1 MTISTINRFIGHFAE
16 AFAALGKS
24 VPMADIE
31 RLAMGV
37 HCDMEHGQRVYH
49 TSAHALEMCQ
59 GMKPLQVLAALY
71 HDLVYYQL
79 DGGFPAHADG
89 LLRLVAES
97 DGNRIVLR
105 RIAQGDEDLA
115 MCACVFDFQPGDEL
129 PVYGG
134 LNEFLSA
141 VVAVR
146 QLSPWLG
153 SAELL
158 AIIACIEASI
168 PFRGGDEQGRLP
180 AELLAERIRVVDS
193 TRHLGLDDGAIDGIV
208 HDAIAFANRDVG
220 NFASS
225 NPGDFLSGTWMLIEE
240 SNAPLTHAGVYSVQD
255 YRGALLR
262 MAVFLENL
270 DPANIYHH
278 YRNVP
283 DAAEMSRLCESSRT
297 NLRFAVDYLG
307 AKLGSMA
314 VIEALALETGGD
326 APISMFLGDISAP
339 DGDPARVANFLPPP
353 PPSTTQLDTE
363 LLAVLERGRAR
374 ESSSDLTSSPV
385 TAFLYRSL
393 GSDGMKALT
402 TQARRMFAGTVSGRS
417 LLMGQPADLVCAIID
432 ACRQIALSR
441 SERLR
446 DLGQA
451 IRSARFH
458 R

>member
-1 MTISTINRFIGHFAE
+1 MTISTINRFIRLFADAFAE
-16 AFAALGKS
+16 LGIA

-31 RLAMGV
+31 RFAMGV
-37 HCDMEHGQRVYH
+37 HCDMEHGLRVYH
-49 TSAHALEMCQ
+49 TSAHALEMCRD
-59 GMKPLQVLAALY
+59 MKPLQVLAALY

-79 DGGFPAHADG
+79 DGGFPAHADV
-89 LLRLVAES
+89 LLRPVAQS
-97 DGNRIVLR
+97 NWNKVFLR
-105 RIAQGDEDLA
+105 GIEQGDEDLA

-158 AIIACIEASI
+158 AIVACIEASI
-168 PFRGGDEQGRLP
+168 PFRGGDEMGRLP
-180 AELLAERIRVVDS
+180 AELLAERLHKVN
-193 TRHLGLDDGAIDGIV
+193 TARHIGLDDGAIDGVV
-208 HDAIAFANRDVG
+208 HDAVAFANRDVG

-225 NPGDFLSGTWMLIEE
+225 NPGLFLSGTWMLIEE
-240 SNAPLTHAGVYSVQD
+240 SNAPLTRAGVYSVQE
-255 YRGALLR
+255 YRSALLR
-262 MAVFLENL
+262 MAIFLENL

-278 YRNVP
+278 YRGVP
-283 DAAEMSRLCESSRT
+283 DAAEMSRLSEASRT

-307 AKLGSMA
+307 AKLGTMA
-314 VIEALALETGGD
+314 VIEALELETGGD

-339 DGDPARVANFLPPP
+339 DGNPARVADFLPPP
-353 PPSTTQLDTE
+353 TPSTASLDTE
-363 LLAVLERGRAR
+363 LLAVLEHGRTR
-374 ESSSDLTSSPV
+374 ESSSDLTSSPM

-393 GSDGMKALT
+393 GSDGMAALT
-402 TQARRMFAGTVSGRS
+402 RQARLMFSGALSGRS
-417 LLMGQPADLVCAIID
+417 FLMGQPADLVCAIVD

-446 DLGQA
+446 DLGQT
-451 IRSARFH
+451 IRLG
-458 R
+458 